1 MRYNTPSVILRAMRC
16 RMFGT
21 TDFSRWSDVSKFEP
35 EWAERSQLIARL
47 VPKESKIMELGAG
60 AQLLRTYL
68 HPSCTYYAA
77 DLFDRGPEHTIV
89 FDLNSRPLPNL
100 KHLEL
105 DVVVLA
111 GVLEYVAD
119 VRSFVDWL
127 FYQTKICIASYECAS
142 TRRTTLGRT
151 VENIRRAGAGWVN
164 TFTALELTDLFES
177 KGFGVVSVHEWT
189 SIGGAEPIFVFQAG
203 SHI

>member
-1 MRYNTPSVILRAMRC
+1 MGRTIAANCQARA
-16 RMFGT
+16 
-21 TDFSRWSDVSKFEP
+21 K
-35 EWAERSQLIARL
+35 
-47 VPKESKIMELGAG
+47 KSKIMELGAG

-164 TFTALELTDLFES
+164 TFTALELTDLFELKRVWRRERARVDLDRWS
-177 KGFGVVSVHEWT
+177 RTHFRISSRLAHINRVK
-189 SIGGAEPIFVFQAG
+189 PIADTGRALPG
-203 SHI
+203 SSR